1 MKEQRQFEYLYRFH
15 QEFLFRICQDSGLG
29 GLDYFGGPEVTCSN
43 IVKKAVCGWKAVI
56 PCVRYKSG
64 DVTHQE
70 KVLQSCVLCGVDL
83 NIREWLVSG
92 TVIELIAQF
101 NIVLFVA
108 ACKYYQCISS
118 M

>member
-15 QEFLFRICQDSGLG
+15 QEFLFKICQDSGLG

-43 IVKKAVCGWKAVI
+43 VVCGRKAVI

-83 NIREWLVSG
+83 NIREWLVS
-92 TVIELIAQF
+92 
-101 NIVLFVA
+101 
-108 ACKYYQCISS
+108 
-118 M
+118 